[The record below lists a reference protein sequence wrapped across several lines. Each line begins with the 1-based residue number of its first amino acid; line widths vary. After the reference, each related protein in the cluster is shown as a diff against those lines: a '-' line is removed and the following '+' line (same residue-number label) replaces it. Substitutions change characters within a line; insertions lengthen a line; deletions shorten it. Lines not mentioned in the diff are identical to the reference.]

1 MSLSTITRG
10 TRYFSQAVLEKEHRG
25 VADPDQAYIL
35 GELIRYLEHPRS
47 GALEFDDM
55 GTSWVPV
62 RNAVSD
68 GTLRASNP
76 GAADI
81 ANRFD
86 ALLRFTALQLGTR
99 LGTEATVVFS
109 RKDLADPASRTSTH
123 VANLVDH
130 GRLEGSLRIPNTVG
144 TLDLVVDLRA
154 RQVICSVDI
163 DAPKDGRPTTKVNW
177 LVRQLKQA
185 NDRVR
190 LECSVVNQ
198 RGNGASELL
207 GRVSEQPDVL
217 VLDPTKTIRSFTVA
231 LNSPM
236 GLKAGRG
243 QGAFIDG
250 LLHSVDTFYSEVLQ
264 SLKAWA
270 AKPPRMREHT
280 DAVELARDQ
289 EVPSALVSTALSSQD
304 GPEPVEPQ
312 QPPGQ
317 GEVASTTSPK
327 L

>member
-1 MSLSTITRG
+1 VEAECGPALSRSRPAATTSKPNSSKTILRSPAATASRHCLPSRIRPLWLREYIQQRSTNENCAMSLSTITRG

-130 GRLEGSLRIPNTVG
+130 GRL
-144 TLDLVVDLRA
+144 
-154 RQVICSVDI
+154 
-163 DAPKDGRPTTKVNW
+163 
-177 LVRQLKQA
+177 
-185 NDRVR
+185 
-190 LECSVVNQ
+190 
-198 RGNGASELL
+198 
-207 GRVSEQPDVL
+207 
-217 VLDPTKTIRSFTVA
+217 
-231 LNSPM
+231 
-236 GLKAGRG
+236 
-243 QGAFIDG
+243 
-250 LLHSVDTFYSEVLQ
+250 VLQ
-264 SLKAWA
+264 
-270 AKPPRMREHT
+270 
-280 DAVELARDQ
+280 
-289 EVPSALVSTALSSQD
+289 
-304 GPEPVEPQ
+304 
-312 QPPGQ
+312 GQ
-317 GEVASTTSPK
+317 IA
-327 L
+327 